1 MSSNVSNTNPTQV
14 TQQNNVNTL
23 NNTTQTQKDDSEPKK
38 DDSKSKKDD
47 SKSKKDDSEPKEKT
61 TKEKIRECLRFPK
74 SYDNCL
80 ELLDY
85 GYNMRD
91 KYGRFRTYYDVDC
104 RELGLPN
111 KLICAKRKMNWP
123 DEQGGTEKQRK
134 ALVKKY
140 DPMIRRVCREMPYS
154 CVYKPY
160 VDYCPCNPNKMKFKD
175 IPKKAAEFIGV
186 LSDVFRDIG
195 VEDAQNEIIPKSK
208 KFEDNLDYSSA
219 GISNFQRRQQIG
231 EQKKLKEKQQKEE
244 RLKDYKQADQIKTE
258 LKNDNRWK
266 DKDLREPLREKY
278 VRDNLE
284 KVISM
289 GQEAFKAA
297 TGFKKGS
304 KEAENLIES
313 QRTRKENLDA
323 MIKYSKELRAA
334 RAAAAASAPAI
345 TAASAPAI
353 TAVAPP
359 AITAAAPAIT
369 AAAPAITAAATAAAP
384 AITAAATAAAPA
396 AATAAAPAITAA
408 ATAAAP
414 AAATAPA
421 APASAPPATAKIEN
435 TTGTSE
441 A

>member
-23 NNTTQTQKDDSEPKK
+23 NNTTQTQKDDSKPKK

-47 SKSKKDDSEPKEKT
+47 SKPKEKT

-231 EQKKLKEKQQKEE
+231 KQKKLKEKQQKEE
-244 RLKDYKQADQIKTE
+244 RLKDYKQADQIKKE
-258 LKNDNRWK
+258 LKSDNRWK
-266 DKDLREPLREKY
+266 NKIWREPLREKY

-284 KVISM
+284 KVNSM

-313 QRTRKENLDA
+313 QRKRKENLDA
-323 MIKYSKELRAA
+323 MIKYSEERRAA
-334 RAAAAASAPAI
+334 RAAAAAAE
-345 TAASAPAI
+345 
-353 TAVAPP
+353 
-359 AITAAAPAIT
+359 AAPAT
-369 AAAPAITAAATAAAP
+369 
-384 AITAAATAAAPA
+384 
-396 AATAAAPAITAA
+396 
-408 ATAAAP
+408 
-414 AAATAPA
+414 
-421 APASAPPATAKIEN
+421 IEN
-435 TTGTSE
+435 TTDTLDTSE

>member
-1 MSSNVSNTNPTQV
+1 MSSNVSNTNTTQNTTQN
-14 TQQNNVNTL
+14 TQQNNVKTL
-23 NNTTQTQKDDSEPKK
+23 TNNTNQTQTDGSEPKKDDSEPKK
-38 DDSKSKKDD
+38 DGSEQKKDD
-47 SKSKKDDSEPKEKT
+47 TEPKEKT

-74 SYDNCL
+74 TYDNCL

-160 VDYCPCNPNKMKFKD
+160 VDYCPCNSNKMEFKD

-195 VEDAQNEIIPKSK
+195 VEDAQNEIVPKSK
-208 KFEDNLDYSSA
+208 KFENHLEYSQS
-219 GISNFQRRQQIG
+219 GFQDFQRRQQVA
-231 EQKKLKEKQQKEE
+231 EQNKIKKKQEKDE
-244 RLKDYKQADQIKTE
+244 RINDYKQADKIKTE
-258 LKNDNRWK
+258 LKNDNRWNNK
-266 DKDLREPLREKY
+266 NLREALREKY

-284 KVISM
+284 KVNSM
-289 GQEAFKAA
+289 GPEAFKAA

-304 KEAENLIES
+304 EEVKNLIEG

-323 MIKYSKELRAA
+323 MIKYSEERSAA
-334 RAAAAASAPAI
+334 RAAASAP
-345 TAASAPAI
+345 P
-353 TAVAPP
+353 
-359 AITAAAPAIT
+359 
-369 AAAPAITAAATAAAP
+369 
-384 AITAAATAAAPA
+384 
-396 AATAAAPAITAA
+396 
-408 ATAAAP
+408 
-414 AAATAPA
+414 
-421 APASAPPATAKIEN
+421 APASAPPATEAPATAQIEN
-435 TTGTSE
+435 TTDTSE